1 MYSEREGSAHGC
13 VCERERD
20 YSKQCRYGSHVGTL
34 RERERERMII
44 VKRYGSHVECMRD
57 KEVICV
63 SICV

>member
-1 MYSEREGSAHGC
+1 MGVC
-13 VCERERD
+13 VRERD

-34 RERERERMII
+34 RERERMII

>member
-34 RERERERMII
+34 RERERERE
-44 VKRYGSHVECMRD
+44 RL
-57 KEVICV
+57 
-63 SICV
+63 